1 MTTHY
6 IELKAIPQMDM
17 LQSEVISHCMQILHQ
32 FLPHFEGRVGVA
44 FPAYGLGRTLGGIIR
59 IFAHQQDCTQ
69 LQQQLLQSG
78 LQDYALISEVNQ
90 TPSYTEHRCYS
101 RVHRK
106 GQSAIRR
113 TEKRLKSQGRWDEAI
128 RTEMQQRQQQ
138 VAFLPHCHLKSAS
151 TGQRFILA
159 VQEKRLSQPCLGLFN
174 AYGLS
179 HTASVPHF

>member
-17 LQSEVISHCMQILHQ
+17 LQSEVIGHCMQILHQ

-44 FPAYGLGRTLGGIIR
+44 FPAYGLGRNLGGIVR
-59 IFAHQQDCTQ
+59 LFANQEDCNQ
-69 LQQQLLQSG
+69 LHQQLLRSG
-78 LQDYALISEVNQ
+78 LSDYALISEVSK
-90 TPSYTEHRCYS
+90 TPLSTECRSYS

-113 TEKRLKSQGRWDEAI
+113 TEKRLKSQGRWDESI
-128 RTEMQQRQQQ
+128 RADMQQRQQN
-138 VAFLPHCHLKSAS
+138 VAFFPHCHLKSAS

-159 VQEKRLSQPCLGLFN
+159 VKENRMPQSCVGVFN

-179 HTASVPHF
+179 NSATVPHF